1 LPRSLKVTLQF
12 VGYRTQ
18 ERIAVWRSFSPEAL
32 TLTRRTSSPV
42 RRVFYPGVPVL
53 LEASFNI
60 AWDYLQRTNALQ
72 DDAARFLTDEIERLI
87 RKGHK
92 NRMVVAN
99 IAITKYREFSNKV
112 VPLRD

>member
-1 LPRSLKVTLQF
+1 VATSFGEVSPRGFAPWPVALRLPCD
-12 VGYRTQ
+12 G
-18 ERIAVWRSFSPEAL
+18 SFIP
-32 TLTRRTSSPV
+32 
-42 RRVFYPGVPVL
+42 VPVL

-60 AWDYLQRTNALQ
+60 AWDYLQRTNALH

-92 NRMVVAN
+92 NRMFVAN
-99 IAITKYREFSNKV
+99 IAIIKYREFSNKV

>member
-1 LPRSLKVTLQF
+1 M
-12 VGYRTQ
+12 
-18 ERIAVWRSFSPEAL
+18 A
-32 TLTRRTSSPV
+32 RRTSSPV

-60 AWDYLQRTNALQ
+60 AWNYLQRTNALQ

-92 NRMVVAN
+92 NRMFVAN
-99 IAITKYREFSNKV
+99 IAIIKYREFSNKV
-112 VPLRD
+112 VLLRWRAK